1 MKKKKYP
8 DGFPYEVPGNEENP
22 TEAHCDNCNEVF
34 DANEEGIL
42 AKAVGKNGEFHKYA
56 FCSFDCA
63 CEFGEDNGEMII
75 DRLNDSSPFNISFRL
90 NPNAKADDPVAEQ
103 SDETNPDDNQA
114 LSEAEELERLRKF
127 NNRLQK
133 QVKIVEKAESEWLK
147 ATGAVQSAKEEARA
161 LKEVFDAESK
171 TLAVMVKNGVAG
183 VGNELPGF
191 SPEELEA
198 NDAEPVVVDLSQYSV
213 SEIGISESV
222 YDKLQDAKILTVEDL
237 RVYLNQD
244 PRNREKIPG
253 IGTEKLNALTDK
265 LNAFTE
271 PLYKK

>member
-1 MKKKKYP
+1 MKKEKLP
-8 DGFPYEVPGNEENP
+8 DGFPVEQNEP
-22 TEAHCDNCNEVF
+22 MKDYPCDNCGTRF
-34 DANEEGIL
+34 DAQKDPDGIQASGRANAGDPYHCYEFCCEDCAYEFAVDNGLVLHKSDDDTTDDYDLTL
-42 AKAVGKNGEFHKYA
+42 AKEGENPGYA
-56 FCSFDCA
+56 PA
-63 CEFGEDNGEMII
+63 ADNSI
-75 DRLNDSSPFNISFRL
+75 
-90 NPNAKADDPVAEQ
+90 
-103 SDETNPDDNQA
+103 PDDNQA

-133 QVKIVEKAESEWLK
+133 QVKVVEKAESEWLK

-171 TLAVMVKNGVAG
+171 TLAVMVKNGVEG

-198 NDAEPVVVDLSQYSV
+198 NDSEPAVVDLSQYSV

>member
-1 MKKKKYP
+1 MKKEKLP
-8 DGFPYEVPGNEENP
+8 DGFPVEQNEP
-22 TEAHCDNCNEVF
+22 MDDYPCDNCGDHFNANK
-34 DANEEGIL
+34 DAIQASGRANDGEPYHVYDFCSEGCAWEFVRDNGLVLHRSDDDTTDDYDLTL
-42 AKAVGKNGEFHKYA
+42 AKDGENPGYA
-56 FCSFDCA
+56 PA
-63 CEFGEDNGEMII
+63 ADN
-75 DRLNDSSPFNISFRL
+75 S
-90 NPNAKADDPVAEQ
+90 
-103 SDETNPDDNQA
+103 TPDDNQA
-114 LSEAEELERLRKF
+114 FSEAEELERLRKF

-133 QVKIVEKAESEWLK
+133 QVKIVEKAENEWLK

-161 LKEVFDAESK
+161 LKDVFDAESK

-198 NDAEPVVVDLSQYSV
+198 NDDEPAVVDLSQYSV

-222 YDKLQDAKILTVEDL
+222 YDKLQDAKIYTVEDL
-237 RVYLNQD
+237 RQYLNKYSWERD
-244 PRNREKIPG
+244 KIPG